1 VNIVL
6 FGPPGAGKG
15 TQADNLVKDFK
26 LIKISSGDLLR
37 NEIKKKSP
45 LGIEIKPAIDKG
57 EFVSDEIINSLIENI
72 VSNNKFLNRLIFDGY
87 PRNLNQAINLDSILA
102 KYNQKI
108 LCVLNLKVDK
118 DVLIKRVSGRQVC
131 SNCGLTLNKY
141 FNKKSDHSCD
151 PKYLETRSDDN
162 EKIID
167 NRFETYKNET
177 LPIINHYLKQKIV
190 KDVDGMLEI
199 NEIYKKIRLII
210 DSLET

>member
-15 TQADNLVKDFK
+15 TQADNLVKEFK
-26 LIKISSGDLLR
+26 LIKVSSGDLLR
-37 NEIKKKSP
+37 NEIKKKSS
-45 LGIEIKPAIDKG
+45 LGLKIKPVIDKG

-72 VSNNKFLNRLIFDGY
+72 VSSKEFSNRLIFDGY
-87 PRNLNQAINLDSILA
+87 PRNLNQAINLDSILT

-118 DVLIKRVSGRQVC
+118 DIIVKRVSGRQVC
-131 SNCGLTLNKY
+131 SKCGLTLNKY

-151 PKYLETRSDDN
+151 SKYLETRPDDN
-162 EKIID
+162 EKTIN

-177 LPIINHYLKQKIV
+177 LPIINYYLKQKLV
-190 KDVDGMLEI
+190 KDVDGMVQI
-199 NEIYKKIRLII
+199 DEIYKKIRIII